1 MAEKKLKSVYDDNGM
16 NLQGDITV
24 TLTVQERNMIVNA
37 LTILA
42 PKECDIVPIL
52 MLVNK
57 VVTGK

>member
-24 TLTVQERNMIVNA
+24 TLTVQERNMIANA

-42 PKECDIVPIL
+42 LKECDIVPIL